1 MIKYN
6 YKEKRKY
13 KYKYKYYGGVAE
25 SPDHHFLRRNHQLET
40 TQLQSFKGGIVIDE
54 LIITI
59 IANTIV
65 VNIIIISNII
75 VIDELIITTP
85 VSLS

>member
-1 MIKYN
+1 MIKYK

-13 KYKYKYYGGVAE
+13 KYKYYGGDAE

-59 IANTIV
+59 IIVASTIV